1 MTHPR
6 CGLTAASPSR
16 GQHQRPGEARSAVF
30 AGGCAAGAAQF
41 LALVLAL
48 ACGPLHAQS
57 EAAASAASARELSS
71 VPDPANHLQ
80 GAALVRALREGGLA
94 IYFRH
99 TATDFSKNDQ
109 AMRGYDD
116 CANQRPLSEQ
126 GRRDARAIG
135 QRIAALKLPAGIVIA
150 SPMCRT
156 MEHAKLM
163 LGRATPTPAMREWR
177 EGEYSGLARLLSTTV
192 APGENRWM
200 IGHGI
205 PFRAV
210 AGPPQL
216 AEGEAVVMRPDGAR
230 WTVLARLTVADW
242 NALPVR

>member
-1 MTHPR
+1 
-6 CGLTAASPSR
+6 
-16 GQHQRPGEARSAVF
+16 
-30 AGGCAAGAAQF
+30 
-41 LALVLAL
+41 VLL
-48 ACGPLHAQS
+48 
-57 EAAASAASARELSS
+57 S
-71 VPDPANHLQ
+71 VPDARHRLQ
-80 GAALVRALREGGLA
+80 GAALVAALREGGLV

-109 AMRGYDD
+109 HMGDYDD

-135 QRIAALKLPAGIVIA
+135 ERIAELQLPVGIVKA

-163 LGRATPTPAMREWR
+163 LGMATPTHTMRELSN
-177 EGEYSGLARLLSTTV
+177 GEYSGLKRLLSARV
-192 APGENRWM
+192 PAGINRWM
-200 IGHGI
+200 VGHGI

-216 AEGEAVVMRPDGAR
+216 TEGEAVVLRPLGDT
-230 WTVLARLTVADW
+230 WIVLARLTVADW
-242 NALPVR
+242 SALKDG